1 VLDELGRAAS
11 YLRGE
16 LGESLITVQKLDVPL
31 AQATTSSL
39 EALKAY
45 SVGSKIWAAQGEN
58 AAFPFFHRAV
68 ELDPKFAMAY
78 AKIWARADANKALP
92 RAATGDFPQWA
103 SALAL
108 AVAGDAKGAATLLDG
123 LEKSVPL
130 DTNFQHYWAPSVRA
144 AIAMDNE
151 NPKKALELLL
161 VTSPYELGTMGNMDP
176 IYLRGNA
183 YLKLGDGRAAAAEFQ
198 KIIEHPG
205 IARAWPVGA
214 LAHLGL
220 ARAYRLQGDTNKART
235 AYQDFLTLWKD
246 ADPDIPVLKQ
256 AKAEYA
262 RLE

>member
-1 VLDELGRAAS
+1 VVPGAEDLLLTYKESVEAYRGR
-11 YLRGE
+11 LRKARE
-16 LGESLITVQKLDVPL
+16 IVHLSSNPAKSHESLTVPALY
-31 AQATTSSL
+31 QAGLGLL
-39 EALKAY
+39 EAY
-45 SVGSKIWAAQGEN
+45 FGEAQ
-58 AAFPFFHRAV
+58 R
-68 ELDPKFAMAY
+68 
-78 AKIWARADANKALP
+78 ARADANKAVP

-108 AVAGDAKGAATLLDG
+108 AVAGDAEGAATLLDG
-123 LEKSVPL
+123 LGKSLPL

-144 AIAMDNE
+144 AIAIGNE

-205 IARAWPVGA
+205 IVRTWPVGA

-220 ARAYRLQGDTNKART
+220 ARAYSLQGDTNKART

-246 ADPDIPVLKQ
+246 ADPEIPVLKQ

-262 RLE
+262 RLK